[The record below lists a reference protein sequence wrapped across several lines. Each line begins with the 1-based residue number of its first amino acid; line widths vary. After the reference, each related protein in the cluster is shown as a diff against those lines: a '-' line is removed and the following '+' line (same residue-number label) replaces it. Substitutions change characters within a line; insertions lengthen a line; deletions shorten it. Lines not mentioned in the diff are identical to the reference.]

1 MSKKRTQNIVAES
14 RKTLPITIMYGVGVW
29 LLAGLVNNGWWAQF
43 LCFFASVYGMIHLN
57 NINQMIR
64 IYSRSVSVAYILLSC
79 IAVWLFPLV
88 NGAVI
93 QLGSILI
100 LLLLFS
106 CYQDHETRG
115 RAFYVFLIASTI
127 SLLEPRYLLFVPLIW
142 LLMATTVYS
151 LCFRTFLASL
161 IGLITPYWLYAG
173 WLLFNN
179 IQHPEMALSFTSRF
193 TEIQWTVDYTALTRQ
208 QLIYLSLLIVLFL
221 IGTIHFWMTSYMD
234 KIRVRQIYTSLIMI
248 TLYTLVLL
256 AVQPQMYDVLIYML
270 TIAVSPILAH
280 FISLTH
286 TRLSNLFFIVL
297 MAVILLL
304 TGMNLWILS

>member
-1 MSKKRTQNIVAES
+1 M
-14 RKTLPITIMYGVGVW
+14 LPITILYGVGIW
-29 LLAGLVNNGWWAQF
+29 LLAGLVNNGWWFQF
-43 LCFFASVYGMIHLN
+43 LCFFASVYAMIHLN
-57 NINQMIR
+57 NINLMIR
-64 IYSRSVSVAYILLSC
+64 IYSRSVSAAYILLSC
-79 IAVWLFPLV
+79 IAVWLFPSI

-93 QLGSILI
+93 QLGSVLI

-115 RAFYVFLIASTI
+115 RTFYVFLIASTI
-127 SLLEPRYLLFVPLIW
+127 SLLEPRYLLFVPIFW

-179 IQHPEMALSFTSRF
+179 IKNPGMALSFTSRF
-193 TEIQWTVDYTALTRQ
+193 TDIQWAIDYGALTRQ
-208 QLIYLSLLIVLFL
+208 QIAYLALLIVMFL
-221 IGTIHFWMTSYMD
+221 VGTIHFWLNSYMD
-234 KIRVRQIYTSLIMI
+234 KIRVRQIYTSLIML

-256 AVQPQMYDVLIYML
+256 AVQPQMFDVLIIML
-270 TIAVSPILAH
+270 TIAVSPIIAH
-280 FISLTH
+280 FVSLTH
-286 TRLSNLFFIVL
+286 TRLSNIFFMVL

-304 TGMNLWILS
+304 TGMNLWIS